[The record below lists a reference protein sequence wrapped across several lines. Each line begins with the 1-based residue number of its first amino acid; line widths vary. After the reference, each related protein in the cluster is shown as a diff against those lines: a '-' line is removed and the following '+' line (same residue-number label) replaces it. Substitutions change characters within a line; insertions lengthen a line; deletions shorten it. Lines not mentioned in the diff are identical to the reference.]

1 MTIRIICMF
10 LQVFTALSFL
20 LFSQENVDIAIVE
33 VSYGTST
40 TALYDLLGSV
50 LVAVKFQG
58 WYI

>member
-1 MTIRIICMF
+1 MF